1 LNFTGKNM
9 PKINFIND
17 KIENKILLDIL
28 LKTDLEI
35 IAYFDDTMTGIV
47 ANAPRNG
54 YKEIYLHK
62 FLDDYFSC
70 KKFDKS
76 FTNKLLIVYDETL
89 SPEIMIALHNWFKK
103 QCCKMSNLILISTH
117 TLNLNEWYNK
127 YCDLTLQSGFT
138 VIDTPLAFYFDKL
151 LHNTQS
157 IENYK
162 IKNLQHYFTY
172 FGGTYSTA
180 ERDFTTACVMLYK
193 NLGHIDYIGGYV
205 STNKEFDNFLEE
217 ITEFQDR
224 SLCDKLM
231 AARKAYEWPNNSISP
246 DETIK
251 LSYFEKNVYNKVSA
265 FNLTRETFNSFP
277 YCIFTEKSIKTFLDM
292 QIILPIGYHSVDL
305 IKKNGFIFLEDLID
319 YNYQHEKKLHY
330 RLLAAL
336 EQIKKISKNYTLPQL
351 AEKLYDSRDIFL
363 YNLNYIASG
372 EFYKNSARNL
382 VKKIYA

>member
-1 LNFTGKNM
+1 M
-9 PKINFIND
+9 
-17 KIENKILLDIL
+17 
-28 LKTDLEI
+28 
-35 IAYFDDTMTGIV
+35 MRIV
-47 ANAPRNG
+47 ADAPRND
-54 YKEIYLHK
+54 YKEIHLHK

-70 KKFDKS
+70 KKFDQS
-76 FTNKLLIVYDETL
+76 FINKLLIVYDETP
-89 SPEIMIALHNWFKK
+89 SPEIIIALHNWFKK

-138 VIDTPLAFYFDKL
+138 VIDTPLAYYFDKL
-151 LHNTQS
+151 LHNIQA

-172 FGGTYSTA
+172 FGGTHSTT
-180 ERDFTTACVMLYK
+180 ERDFITACVMLYK
-193 NLGHIDYIGGYV
+193 NLGHIDYIGGYI
-205 STNKEFDNFLEE
+205 STYKEFDDFLEE

-231 AARKAYEWPNNSISP
+231 LARKAYEWPNNSISQ
-246 DETIK
+246 DETVEIA
-251 LSYFEKNVYNKVSA
+251 YVGKNVHNKVSA
-265 FNLTRETFNSFP
+265 FNLTRETADSFP
-277 YCIFTEKSIKTFLDM
+277 FCIFTEKSIKTFLDM
-292 QIILPIGYHSVDL
+292 QIILPIGYQSINI
-305 IKKNGFIFLEDLID
+305 IKQNGFIFMEDLIN
-319 YNYQHEKKLHY
+319 YNYQYEKKLHL

-336 EQIKKISKNYTLPQL
+336 EQIEKISKNYTLSQL
-351 AEKLYDSRDIFL
+351 AEKLYDSRDILL